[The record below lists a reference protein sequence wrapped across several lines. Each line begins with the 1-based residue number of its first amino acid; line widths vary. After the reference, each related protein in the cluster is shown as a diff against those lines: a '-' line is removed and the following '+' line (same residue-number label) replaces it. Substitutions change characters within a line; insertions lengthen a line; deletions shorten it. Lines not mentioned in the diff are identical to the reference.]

1 MLLHRKSALLRLV
14 AVDDFICVL
23 PGIRVWA
30 REMPSQIP
38 SGWALCQLFL
48 FWSLF
53 GIPLSRGLFVMRM
66 MTKQFAR
73 TAGLFAFG
81 VVLASCSNNQ
91 ISFFETRDAQ
101 LTQGYSW
108 QKLGKCRPARQGSQ
122 ALPVTTSDG
131 RRVVCYTLAPPKES
145 QAGAAPE
152 KPQAGPN
159 QNAAQSAAPSMASD
173 DSVNSAPP
181 AAVDNSTNAP
191 GVIWNFSNF

>member
-1 MLLHRKSALLRLV
+1 
-14 AVDDFICVL
+14 
-23 PGIRVWA
+23 
-30 REMPSQIP
+30 
-38 SGWALCQLFL
+38 
-48 FWSLF
+48 
-53 GIPLSRGLFVMRM
+53 M
-66 MTKQFAR
+66 MTNQFAR

-81 VVLASCSNNQ
+81 VVMASCSNNQ
-91 ISFFETRDAQ
+91 IAFFETRDAQ

-108 QKLGKCRPARQGSQ
+108 QKLGKCRSARQGSQ

-131 RRVVCYTLAPPKES
+131 RRVVCYTLVPPKES

-159 QNAAQSAAPSMASD
+159 QNVAQSAAPSMASD

-181 AAVDNSTNAP
+181 VAVDNSTNAP

>member
-1 MLLHRKSALLRLV
+1 
-14 AVDDFICVL
+14 
-23 PGIRVWA
+23 
-30 REMPSQIP
+30 
-38 SGWALCQLFL
+38 
-48 FWSLF
+48 
-53 GIPLSRGLFVMRM
+53 MRM

-73 TAGLFAFG
+73 TSGLFAFG

-91 ISFFETRDAQ
+91 NAFLETVDAQ
-101 LTQGYSW
+101 LAQGYSW
-108 QKLGKCRPARQGSQ
+108 QKLAKCRPARQGSQ

-131 RRVVCYTLAPPKES
+131 SRVVCYTLAPPKES

-159 QNAAQSAAPSMASD
+159 QRAVQSAAQSAAQSMASD

-191 GVIWNFSNF
+191 SVSWNFSNF

>member
-1 MLLHRKSALLRLV
+1 
-14 AVDDFICVL
+14 
-23 PGIRVWA
+23 
-30 REMPSQIP
+30 
-38 SGWALCQLFL
+38 
-48 FWSLF
+48 
-53 GIPLSRGLFVMRM
+53 MRM

-131 RRVVCYTLAPPKES
+131 RRVVCYTLAPPKEP

-152 KPQAGPN
+152 KPQAGN
-159 QNAAQSAAPSMASD
+159 DQSAAQSMVPSMASD
-173 DSVNSAPP
+173 NSVNSASP

-191 GVIWNFSNF
+191 GVSWNFSNF